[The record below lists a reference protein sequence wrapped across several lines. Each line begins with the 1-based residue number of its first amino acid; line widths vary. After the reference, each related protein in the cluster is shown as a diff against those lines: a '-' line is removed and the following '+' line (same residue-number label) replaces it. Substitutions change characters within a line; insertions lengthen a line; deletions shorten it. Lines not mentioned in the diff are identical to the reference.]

1 MKNLE
6 VWLCK
11 VLLHAHTQKPLNVR
25 AMSGEGEG
33 EQAVLAKIING
44 EIGSLPDGTII
55 EPITAHAN
63 EADANEARLRAMHD
77 DPKGDYRVVVTM
89 RIDGGFR

>member
-6 VWLCK
+6 IWLCK
-11 VLLHAHTQKPLNVR
+11 VLLHAHTQKPLNLRV
-25 AMSGEGEG
+25 MSGDEPV

-55 EPITAHAN
+55 EPITAHAT
-63 EADANEARLRAMHD
+63 EPEANEARERAVHD

-89 RIDGGFR
+89 RVDGGFR